1 MNAAIA
7 LLLGLTLLLAP
18 LLAAIPDEPV
28 WSSWLCA
35 GTFLAALLA
44 VVAARKGDHTGWL
57 RPSRAEQAFLVLLG
71 LAFLSI
77 PVRMVAQHG
86 TGYFGPML
94 RGWALLAA
102 NFLLFA
108 LARRVAG
115 DRVWL
120 YALVFAAV
128 AGSAIAADVGVREY
142 VPHFLAELHGNK
154 GAASWRTFGTSTPD
168 YLAGYFVLLLPVTLA
183 LFLQAP
189 SVTSLTPL
197 LRSSVAVALGVI
209 LLFQL
214 VAMLTTGSRFGL
226 ASLLVSFAVFGA
238 SLAWSIRRGFR
249 LTLASWVLL
258 GILGV
263 SVLLAG
269 SVAAKPVLNRLHNLH
284 DNSAAFRVW
293 TWKGAVRMAAANPTL
308 GTGVGTW
315 PDLYPRYA
323 LTGFTR
329 VAHNSYLQLA
339 DECGVPALLVLLG
352 TLGLLGVSMT
362 RGLSMAPTVEAPA
375 PPPPSVPRGRKG
387 KRQAAPVPVKPPKAD
402 YLPSD
407 NRLLLC
413 GLLAAL
419 AGGVAQNLIDSDWYV
434 FFLGTTFWTLAGLA
448 AGIASPVA
456 ASEEPPAQRPI
467 LFALGSVAAAFC
479 LLTATEGVAASYAA
493 QALTNTGVDPAGAA
507 QTYGAARAW
516 DPLNGRYPSEQ
527 GYKVF
532 LVHGEAFGGGGLAQA
547 ETALHTAVALVPNSV
562 NYRRLGTILQ
572 AGGRQAEAMKAYR
585 TGLEAEPNSLDI
597 LTDLARLTPLPG
609 SLAYYRRLSE
619 LELTPVGTVRALGEM
634 TETKFARA
642 DVVMGEEAA
651 KTDPAAAIGYY
662 VRAANVLEKY
672 ADEGGSLGEQRLA
685 TDQGRANQNLDAD
698 MGGLYKR
705 VLDDWIPLA
714 PAGQQPVLRRRQ
726 EEYQAKFADLFAR
739 SSK

>member
-1 MNAAIA
+1 MNAVIS

-18 LLAAIPDEPV
+18 LLSAIPDEPV
-28 WSSWLCA
+28 WSSWLSA

-44 VVAARKGDHTGWL
+44 VAAARKNTHAGWL

-77 PVRMVAQHG
+77 PVCMVVQHG
-86 TGYFGPML
+86 TGFFGPML

-115 DRVWL
+115 NRVWL

-128 AGSAIAADVGVREY
+128 AGSAIAADVGVQEY
-142 VPHFLAELHGNK
+142 AVHLRAGQS
-154 GAASWRTFGTSTPD
+154 SWRIFGTSTPD

-214 VAMLTTGSRFGL
+214 VALLTTGSRFGL
-226 ASLLVSFAVFGA
+226 VSLAVSLGIFGV
-238 SLAWSIRRGFR
+238 SLAWAIRRGLR
-249 LTLASWVLL
+249 LSLASWALL
-258 GILGV
+258 GVLGV

-269 SVAAKPVLNRLHNLH
+269 AVAAKPVLNRLHNVH

-293 TWKGAVRMAAANPTL
+293 TWKGSVKMAAANPVI

-339 DECGVPALLVLLG
+339 DECGIPALLVLLG
-352 TLGLLGVSMT
+352 TLGLLGVSLT
-362 RGLSMAPTVEAPA
+362 RGLSAAPVVEAPA
-375 PPPPSVPRGRKG
+375 PPTPPVPQGRKG
-387 KRQAAPVPVKPPKAD
+387 RRQATPVAVKPPKAD

-419 AGGVAQNLIDSDWYV
+419 AGGIVQNLIDSDWYV

-448 AGIASPVA
+448 AGIAAPISVT
-456 ASEEPPAQRPI
+456 EEKPAQKPI
-467 LFALGSVAAAFC
+467 LIALGSVSAVFC
-479 LLTATEGVAASYAA
+479 VLTATEGIAASYAA
-493 QALTNTGVDPAGAA
+493 QAQTNTGVDPAGAA
-507 QTYGAARAW
+507 QTYDMARAW
-516 DPLNGRYPSEQ
+516 DPLNGRYPSDQ

-532 LVHGEAFGGGGLAQA
+532 YVRGGDLHQA
-547 ETALHTAVALVPNSV
+547 ETSLRTAVALVPNSV

-572 AGGRQAEAMKAYR
+572 AGGRQSEAMQAYQA
-585 TGLEAEPNSLDI
+585 GLEAEPNSLDI
-597 LTDLARLTPLPG
+597 LNDLARLTPLPG
-609 SLAYYRRLSE
+609 RLDYYRRLSE
-619 LELTPVGTVRALGEM
+619 LELSPVGTVRALGEM

-651 KTDPAAAIGYY
+651 RADPAKAIAYY
-662 VRAANVLEKY
+662 ARAASVLEKY
-672 ADEGGSLGEQRLA
+672 ADEGGSLNEQRLA
-685 TDQGRANQNLDAD
+685 SDLGHANQNLDAD
-698 MGGLYKR
+698 MGGLYKQA
-705 VLDDWIPLA
+705 LDDWIPLI
-714 PAGQQPVLRRRQ
+714 PPDQQPALRQRQ
-726 EEYQAKFADLFAR
+726 KEYQAKFADLFAR
-739 SSK
+739 SSKSGTM

>member
-7 LLLGLTLLLAP
+7 VLLGLTLLLAP
-18 LLAAIPDEPV
+18 LLSGVPDEPV

-35 GTFLAALLA
+35 GTFLAALIG
-44 VVAARKGDHTGWL
+44 VVASRKGDHASWR
-57 RPSRAEQAFLVLLG
+57 RPSRSEQAFLVLLG

-77 PVRMVAQHG
+77 PVRMVVQHG

-128 AGSAIAADVGVREY
+128 AGSAIAADVGVQEY
-142 VPHFLAELHGNK
+142 AVHLRAGQS
-154 GAASWRTFGTSTPD
+154 AWRIFGTSTPD

-189 SVTSLTPL
+189 STTSLTPL
-197 LRSSVAVALGVI
+197 LRSSVAMALGVI

-214 VAMLTTGSRFGL
+214 VALLTTGSRFGIV
-226 ASLLVSFAVFGA
+226 SLGVSFGIFAL
-238 SLAWSIRRGFR
+238 SLAWATAQGLR
-249 LTLASWVLL
+249 LTRASWALL
-258 GILGV
+258 GVLGLAV
-263 SVLLAG
+263 VLAG
-269 SVAAKPVLNRLHNLH
+269 LVAAKPVLNRLHNLN

-293 TWKGAVRMAAANPTL
+293 TWKGSVKMAAANPVL
-308 GTGVGTW
+308 GTGIGTW

-339 DECGVPALLVLLG
+339 DECGIPALLVLLG
-352 TLGLLGVSMT
+352 TLGLLGASLV
-362 RGLSMAPTVEAPA
+362 RGLSVAPVETPPTPL
-375 PPPPSVPRGRKG
+375 PPPVPQGRRG
-387 KRQAAPVPVKPPKAD
+387 KRQAATVPVKPAKTD
-402 YLPSD
+402 YLPTD

-419 AGGVAQNLIDSDWYV
+419 AAGIVQNLIDSDWYV

-448 AGIASPVA
+448 AGIAAPVSA
-456 ASEEPPAQRPI
+456 AGEQPTQKPTLA
-467 LFALGSVAAAFC
+467 ALGSVAAAFC
-479 LLTATEGVAASYAA
+479 VLTVTEGVAASYAA
-493 QALTNTGVDPAGAA
+493 QALANTGVDPAGAA
-507 QTYGAARAW
+507 QTYGTARAW
-516 DPLNGRYPSEQ
+516 DQLNGHYPSDQ
-527 GYKVF
+527 GYKTYFLRPDVF
-532 LVHGEAFGGGGLAQA
+532 NGGGLAQA
-547 ETALHTAVALVPNSV
+547 ETALRTGVALQPNSV

-572 AGGRQAEAMKAYR
+572 QGGQQAEAMQAYQA
-585 TGLEAEPNSLDI
+585 GLKVEPNSLDI
-597 LTDLARLTPLPG
+597 LNDLARLAPPPG
-609 SLAYYRRLSE
+609 SLDYYRRLSE

-651 KTDPAAAIGYY
+651 KTDPAKAIAYY
-662 VRAANVLEKY
+662 VRAATVLEKY
-672 ADEGGSLGEQRLA
+672 ADEGGSLNEQRIA
-685 TDQGRANQNLDAD
+685 SDQGHANPNLDAD

-714 PAGQQPVLRRRQ
+714 LADQQVALTKRRK
-726 EEYQAKFADLFAR
+726 EYLAKFADLFTR